1 MFNKKH
7 QSQQKKCP
15 DMKKANFILLS
26 ALIFGISLLRC
37 ENEDLNISANV
48 TNDPKCKSSKSAGI
62 TEDIPDTL
70 SCIGYSY
77 KALEKKL
84 YLKHA
89 NAGFNCCPGKLSCF
103 AEMKGDTIIIKE
115 SEESALCN
123 CDCLYDLE
131 IEITGL
137 PAGQYVIKVIEPY
150 SGAQQKI
157 IFPVS
162 FTEDTQ
168 SVFCVKRKLYPWGTG
183 L

>member
-1 MFNKKH
+1 
-7 QSQQKKCP
+7 
-15 DMKKANFILLS
+15 MKKAFTLILPV
-26 ALIFGISLLRC
+26 LILVLSLLQC
-37 ENEDLNISANV
+37 ENEELNISAKI
-48 TNDPKCKSSKSAGI
+48 TNDPQCKSSKFAGI
-62 TEDIPDTL
+62 TEDTPDTL

-77 KALEKKL
+77 KVQEKKL

-89 NAGFNCCPGKLSCF
+89 NAGFNCCPGKLSCT
-103 AEMKGDTIIIKE
+103 AEMKGDSIIIKE
-115 SEESALCN
+115 SEESFLCN

-137 PAGQYVIKVIEPY
+137 ATGQYVIKVIEPY
-150 SGAQQKI
+150 SGIQQKI

-168 SVFCVKRKLYPWGTG
+168 SAFCVTRKLYPWGMG

>member
-1 MFNKKH
+1 
-7 QSQQKKCP
+7 
-15 DMKKANFILLS
+15 MKKVSSIFLS
-26 ALIFGISLLRC
+26 ALIIGYSLLQC
-37 ENEDLNISANV
+37 ENDELTITSKI
-48 TNDPKCKSSKSAGI
+48 TNDPKCKSSKSAQI
-62 TEDIPDTL
+62 AEDITDTL

-103 AEMKGDTIIIKE
+103 AEMKGDTIIIRE
-115 SEESALCN
+115 SEESGLCN

-137 PAGQYVIKVIEPY
+137 AAGQYIIKVIEPY
-150 SGAQQKI
+150 SGTQQKI

-168 SVFCVKRKLYPWGTG
+168 SAFCVKRKLYPWGMG